1 MRPLERQFTR
11 LRKRQEWPSPA
22 VISIVAVIGFSLPL
36 TAAILPEDRADALY
50 HRYDGG
56 GVTIQGPSLLARK
69 QFGESLSAAASYYID
84 SITSASI
91 DVVTQGSPYKEERK
105 EYGLSL
111 DYLHKNTTVSLA
123 YGDSKESD
131 FVAKSYHFSIS
142 HGMFGD
148 LTTVSLGYSRG
159 ADDVYRNEYLN
170 NVVVGRQYMGDV
182 DRYSYRFGLSQILSK
197 KFIMNLAYDVITD
210 EGYLNNPYRRV
221 WNGDTEIF
229 DYDEKYPKTHTTNA
243 VALRGRYF
251 MPYRAALHGEFRF
264 FSDSWN
270 VVSGT
275 AKIGYSQP
283 FKFLGNWILDFH
295 YRFYSQSRA
304 SFYADSFPVEQVFMA
319 SDKELSTFTSNNIGV
334 AMSYE
339 FPKGWWKIDKGSI
352 NLSLNQ
358 LFFSYA
364 DFTDK
369 RKDKP
374 ATYKQPYSFSA
385 NVLQF
390 YVSIWY

>member
-1 MRPLERQFTR
+1 MC
-11 LRKRQEWPSPA
+11 KRREWPSPA

-69 QFGESLSAAASYYID
+69 QIGESFSAAVSYYID
-84 SITSASI
+84 AITSASI

-105 EYGLSL
+105 EYGVSL

-131 FVAKSYHFSIS
+131 FIAKSYHFSIS

-159 ADDVYRNEYLN
+159 ADQVFENVYAN
-170 NVVVGRQYMGDV
+170 NVVVDSLFRGDV
-182 DRYSYRFGLSQILSK
+182 DRYSYRFGLSQVLTK
-197 KFIMNLAYDVITD
+197 KLIVNLAYDVITD

-221 WNGDTEIF
+221 
-229 DYDEKYPKTHTTNA
+229 YDGNNFFASEQYPDTHTTNA
-243 VALRGRYF
+243 VAIRGRYF

-264 FSDSWN
+264 FSDSWA

-275 AKIGYSQP
+275 TKIGYTQP
-283 FKFLGNWILDFH
+283 VKFLGDWILDFH
-295 YRFYSQSRA
+295 YRYYSQTGA
-304 SFYADSFPVEQVFMA
+304 SFYSDTFTVEQKFMA

-334 AMSYE
+334 AVSYE
-339 FPKGWWKIDKGSI
+339 FPKGWWKIDRGSI
-352 NLSLNQ
+352 NLSLNRI
-358 LFFSYA
+358 LFDYE

-369 RKDKP
+369 RPVVPKG
-374 ATYKQPYSFSA
+374 TPYSFTA